1 MRWLRNGSGCRR
13 AQALVEF
20 ILVFPML
27 LMFLAVVVDLG
38 RLIHARLVMGEI
50 VHDAARY
57 ASVRDPESGEMPSE
71 SSVRERAFEHL
82 PPFLEHPNII
92 IDLQTEIAGQPA
104 IVIKLES
111 RVTPLIPLFST
122 VVGDSI
128 TLTES
133 AFHPRRVERGAGSGG
148 GGGDDS

>member
-1 MRWLRNGSGCRR
+1 MLIRRWTRPGCRR

-20 ILVFPML
+20 ILVFPLL
-27 LMFLAVVVDLG
+27 LMFLAICVDLG

-57 ASVRDPESGEMPSE
+57 AAVRDPDSGEMPSE
-71 SSVRERAFEHL
+71 TSVRQRAFEHL
-82 PPFLEHPNII
+82 PPFLEAPNII
-92 IDLQTEIAGQPA
+92 IDLDHRLGGQAA

-111 RVTPLIPLFST
+111 RVTPLIPIFST

-133 AFHPRRVERGAGSGG
+133 AFHPRRESREGG
-148 GGGDDS
+148 EGGES